1 MRETTL
7 KTRKA
12 RQVHLVSAVRAGD
25 VVIALFLLAV
35 FVFAYLHAQE
45 WPFRTR
51 FFPELLAAAGI
62 GFAVAKLAGFGQ
74 QAYRHRKWTRQAGE
88 QADEQAGEHAD
99 EQAEEHSIEYV
110 FGTAGGRA
118 WLAALAWVAVFFV
131 SLLVFGVFITV
142 PLFTLAY
149 LKIAGSAGWLGA
161 TIYAAVAGGLLWFVF
176 GELLT
181 VPMPAGIF

>member
-1 MRETTL
+1 M
-7 KTRKA
+7 KTRTA
-12 RQVHLVSAVRAGD
+12 RPAPAVRAGD

-35 FVFAYLHAQE
+35 FVFAYLHAQD

-51 FFPELLAAAGI
+51 FFPEILAAAGI
-62 GFAVAKLAGFGQ
+62 AFAVIKLAGFGL
-74 QAYRHRKWTRQAGE
+74 QAHRHRQWVRQAGEEADVRAGE
-88 QADEQAGEHAD
+88 QAD
-99 EQAEEHSIEYV
+99 EHSIEYV

-118 WLAALAWVAVFFV
+118 WLAALAWVAVFFA

-149 LKIAGSAGWLGA
+149 LKIAGSAGWLGSV
-161 TIYAAVAGGLLWFVF
+161 IYTAVAGGLLWFVF
-176 GELLT
+176 GELLA

>member
-1 MRETTL
+1 M
-7 KTRKA
+7 KTRTA
-12 RQVHLVSAVRAGD
+12 TQVPAVRAGD

-35 FVFAYLHAQE
+35 FVFAYLQAQE

-62 GFAVAKLAGFGQ
+62 GFAVLKLAGFGW
-74 QAYRHRKWTRQAGE
+74 QAYRHRQWTRQAATDPPGADD
-88 QADEQAGEHAD
+88 QADEQAD
-99 EQAEEHSIEYV
+99 EHSIEYV
-110 FGTAGGRA
+110 FGTASGRA

-131 SLLVFGVFITV
+131 SLCVFGVFITV

-161 TIYAAVAGGLLWFVF
+161 VIYAAVAGGLLWFIF
-176 GELLT
+176 GELLA